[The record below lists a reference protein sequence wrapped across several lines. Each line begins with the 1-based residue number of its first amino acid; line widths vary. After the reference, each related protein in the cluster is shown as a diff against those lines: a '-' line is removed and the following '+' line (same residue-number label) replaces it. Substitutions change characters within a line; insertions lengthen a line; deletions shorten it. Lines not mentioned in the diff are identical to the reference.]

1 MCIRDRRPHVREL
14 HFTDVR
20 KPDYAPGYLNT
31 RMALGNMGLL
41 WGRK

>member
-1 MCIRDRRPHVREL
+1 MAALRPHVREL
-14 HFTDVR
+14 HFADVR
-20 KPDYAPGYLNT
+20 KPDYAPSYLNT